1 MAEKMLVAQ
10 ALDERDLLKKKINDK
25 ISKLL
30 LVDYKKRN
38 NENTGMTM
46 MDSELFSKCAK
57 AGYQQVKDLIDRYM
71 RLNAAIIA
79 SNAATMIET
88 PWNTMSVANAIAIR
102 SRLRKTGTYD
112 SSDLFELNLVK
123 QLKNQYDMAVSSAS
137 VENKK
142 ISDQAESMRMA
153 ILGRDQKTK
162 DDKPLEVV
170 EAYVRENTAEILDP
184 VGAMEQMQEWK
195 EYIENFLTEIDTRIK
210 VSNAT
215 TTIEF

>member
-79 SNAATMIET
+79 SNAATMVET

-102 SRLRKTGTYD
+102 SRLRKNGNFD
-112 SSDLFELNLVK
+112 MSDLFELQLMQ
-123 QLKNQYDMAVSSAS
+123 QLKRQYDVAVQGANQ
-137 VENKK
+137 ENKRL
-142 ISDQAESMRMA
+142 SDQAENMRLS
-153 ILGRDQKTK
+153 ILGKDQKVK

-170 EAYVRENTAEILDP
+170 DAYVRENTADILDP
-184 VGAMEQMQEWK
+184 IGAMDKMQEWK
-195 EYIENFLTEIDTRIK
+195 EYIDSFLSEIDTRIK

>member
-79 SNAATMIET
+79 SNAATMVET

-102 SRLRKTGTYD
+102 SRLRKNGNFD
-112 SSDLFELNLVK
+112 MSDLFELQLMQ
-123 QLKNQYDMAVSSAS
+123 QLKRQYDVAVQGANQ
-137 VENKK
+137 ENKRL
-142 ISDQAESMRMA
+142 SEQAENMRLS
-153 ILGRDQKTK
+153 ILGKDQKVK

-170 EAYVRENTAEILDP
+170 DAYVRENTADILDP
-184 VGAMEQMQEWK
+184 IGAMDKMQEWK
-195 EYIENFLTEIDTRIK
+195 EYIDSFLSEIDTRIK